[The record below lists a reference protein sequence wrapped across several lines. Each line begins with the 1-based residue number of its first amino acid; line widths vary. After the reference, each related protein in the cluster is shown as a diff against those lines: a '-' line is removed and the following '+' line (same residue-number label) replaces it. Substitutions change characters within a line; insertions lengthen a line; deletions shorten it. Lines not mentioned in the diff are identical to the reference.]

1 MVTMS
6 QKSSVPQAVKSVSQA
21 LMSDKFWKYARIET
35 EESLKA
41 SVLAIVYTGAGMAL
55 KASAFDTMSLC
66 PQHHRTGG
74 FGVAIHAGQRTW
86 EQKCGLQDDFI
97 KATPIRV

>member
-41 SVLAIVYTGAGMAL
+41 SVLAIVVT
-55 KASAFDTMSLC
+55 AF
-66 PQHHRTGG
+66 
-74 FGVAIHAGQRTW
+74 GQRFCKMT
-86 EQKCGLQDDFI
+86 LPNFLN
-97 KATPIRV
+97 